1 VAVIAMD
8 WSREMKWVFTGSGVF
23 EVLIINEVWLKNM
36 DSKVG
41 NYLEKK

>member
-1 VAVIAMD
+1 MA
-8 WSREMKWVFTGSGVF
+8 WFREMKWEFTGRGVF